1 MPAPNYDNNT
11 EPWTWRVNIS
21 SLSVPNS
28 AAQLGLPNADY
39 SDNLHVA
46 NTQYQLDWPGDED
59 TLQEFIQQKNMR
71 VEFAIMVG
79 NRDLNFAEKANE
91 VDESGGCASVL
102 GEECMQSV
110 NQGAMGGKTM
120 NFQDLRGCG
129 DVLQVKER
137 SAKQFDIG
145 RFGALTW
152 CLGWYGCG

>member
-1 MPAPNYDNNT
+1 
-11 EPWTWRVNIS
+11 
-21 SLSVPNS
+21 
-28 AAQLGLPNADY
+28 
-39 SDNLHVA
+39 LHVA

-59 TLQEFIQQKNMR
+59 TLQEFIKQKNMH

-79 NRDLNFAEKANE
+79 NRDVNFAEKANE
-91 VDESGGCASVL
+91 IAGDGNCANIL

-110 NQGAMGGKTM
+110 NQGAMGDKTM

-145 RFGALTW
+145 RFSASTR
-152 CLGWYGCG
+152 CLG